1 MKIAPEVKEKVERLM
16 ALMPKSLD
24 AHLGITYLELS
35 PDLLVGQLPVDERTR
50 QPFGILHGGASVV
63 LAESLS
69 SIGALLNINE
79 DRFMAVG
86 LEINANHIR
95 PVKEGVV
102 VGTARPIHRG
112 ASTQIWE
119 TRIEAGG
126 KLTCISRCTMAIV
139 ARRS

>member
-1 MKIAPEVKEKVERLM
+1 MKVAPEIKEKVERLL
-16 ALMPKSLD
+16 ALIPQSLD
-24 AHLGITYLELS
+24 AHLGIAYLELS
-35 PDLLVGQLPVDERTR
+35 PEVLVGQLPVDERTR

-79 DRFMAVG
+79 ERFMAVG

-102 VGTARPIHRG
+102 IGTARPLHRG
-112 ASTQIWE
+112 ATTQIWE
-119 TRIEAGG
+119 TRIESGG
-126 KLTCISRCTMAIV
+126 KLVCVSRCTMAIV
-139 ARRS
+139 ARR